1 MFAARCVARDSRI
14 SDPGNSCEL
23 EKAAAGSRRRIS
35 ASRPGVR
42 GIDNHKLGAQKNAP
56 ASPGRFRNCRMQ
68 MSAETEPRLRGGFG
82 GRAVDDLRSGC
93 ARDRNAAGLLG
104 LGNLANE
111 IDVKQAV
118 LKRSVLHYH
127 EIGQLERALEG

>member
-1 MFAARCVARDSRI
+1 MFAARCVARDSRLG
-14 SDPGNSCEL
+14 DPGNSCEL
-23 EKAAAGSRRRIS
+23 EKAGTAERRRIS
-35 ASRPGVR
+35 ASRPRVR
-42 GIDNHKLGAQKNAP
+42 GIENNELGAQKRRGF
-56 ASPGRFRNCRMQ
+56 PGRFCNCRMQ

-93 ARDRNAAGLLG
+93 ARGRDRNAAGLLG

-118 LKRSVLHYH
+118 L
-127 EIGQLERALEG
+127 